1 MIQKFRSETT
11 IFRGVWMTGKRSE
24 WPQTDTFFGDAE
36 ADGLEGLFKV
46 TRPTC
51 REIRPHLMV
60 FGEKGSLGKSA

>member
-1 MIQKFRSETT
+1 
-11 IFRGVWMTGKRSE
+11 MTGKRSE